1 LHGCEVAML
10 GPADCFKIAS
20 SPSMLIHARPCS
32 VYVHVP
38 YEAYVPPQGARRPVL
53 SYRVLASTGYW
64 HYNLK
69 RDAAHSMDAA
79 SDADRTDL

>member
-1 LHGCEVAML
+1 
-10 GPADCFKIAS
+10 
-20 SPSMLIHARPCS
+20 MLIHARPCS
-32 VYVHVP
+32 VCVQPVHVP

-69 RDAAHSMDAA
+69 RDAGGALHMRMPRH
-79 SDADRTDL
+79 ADRTDL

>member
-1 LHGCEVAML
+1 ML
-10 GPADCFKIAS
+10 GPADCAKIAS

-32 VYVHVP
+32 AYVHVP
-38 YEAYVPPQGARRPVL
+38 YEAYVPPQGARGRPVL

-69 RDAAHSMDAA
+69 RDAAHSMEMPRH
-79 SDADRTDL
+79 ADRTDL

>member
-1 LHGCEVAML
+1 MFCY
-10 GPADCFKIAS
+10 
-20 SPSMLIHARPCS
+20 
-32 VYVHVP
+32 YVHVP

-79 SDADRTDL
+79 SRRSDRPLNAFQRRIPIRVSNVKFVRVPAPHM